1 MLAAE
6 AVHEFIRPL
15 LAPLAE
21 VKDSAVRQA
30 LDSMAADGRA
40 ALAVE
45 GYGEGAVQL
54 RTAAD
59 VRYLGQSSQLTVP
72 MPAGPFNAAA
82 LHRAFERIYR
92 ETFGYVA
99 EGEPI
104 ELVNLRLSAIGT
116 AATRLDFGGLSL
128 DARALAG
135 ESGER
140 LVSFERG
147 KPRIKA
153 RLLPRAAVEQGPVA
167 GPAIIES
174 YDTTIVVP
182 PGCTAR
188 AAGAGSI
195 AIEMEETIPEAVTAP
210 GTSVGDPI
218 TFAVIKNAMDA
229 IVDEVAYTVIRTA
242 RSEIVKDVMDY
253 SAAIC
258 DAKGE
263 MVAQAK
269 TIAQHLGA
277 IPEAMS
283 AVQAKWGGKLSPGDA
298 VIMNDPYCGGMHLPD
313 IFMFFPIFD
322 GAEILAWSVVI
333 CHHTDV
339 GGRVPGSNAADS
351 TEIYQEGLRIPP
363 LKLFHAGVMDETL
376 EQLIGLN
383 VRVPD
388 RVIGDLRAQY
398 AACQVG
404 AREIAR
410 LVARYGAAGMRGYFA
425 ALLDYAERM
434 ARAEIATWPQGTW
447 RFTDHID
454 SDGLSDDPVPL
465 TVAVTVRGDGTLQ
478 VDWAGS
484 SKQVRAAIN
493 STLSFTK
500 SNTFLSVRC
509 ALKGD
514 IPNNAGVF
522 RCIEVTAPEGSVLN
536 PIAPAPVAARALTG
550 YRVMDTMF
558 GALAQIVP
566 HVVPAAGEGG
576 NTVVCLGGRHPDN
589 KPFII
594 VDMISGC
601 WGGRPDQD
609 GIEAI
614 TNPSQNLSNTPVE
627 VLERQHPVRIED
639 TPAARGASAAAWGCA
654 APIGSLPTRP
664 SCSFAPTG

>member
-1 MLAAE
+1 MSEAA
-6 AVHEFIRPL
+6 
-15 LAPLAE
+15 
-21 VKDSAVRQA
+21 SAF
-30 LDSMAADGRA
+30 D
-40 ALAVE
+40 
-45 GYGEGAVQL
+45 
-54 RTAAD
+54 
-59 VRYLGQSSQLTVP
+59 
-72 MPAGPFNAAA
+72 
-82 LHRAFERIYR
+82 
-92 ETFGYVA
+92 
-99 EGEPI
+99 
-104 ELVNLRLSAIGT
+104 
-116 AATRLDFGGLSL
+116 
-128 DARALAG
+128 
-135 ESGER
+135 
-140 LVSFERG
+140 
-147 KPRIKA
+147 
-153 RLLPRAAVEQGPVA
+153 
-167 GPAIIES
+167 
-174 YDTTIVVP
+174 
-182 PGCTAR
+182 
-188 AAGAGSI
+188 
-195 AIEMEETIPEAVTAP
+195 
-210 GTSVGDPI
+210 DPI

-277 IPEAMS
+277 IPEAMA
-283 AVQAKWGGKLSPGDA
+283 AVQAKWNGRLTPGDA
-298 VIMNDPYCGGMHLPD
+298 VIMNDPYSGGMHLPD
-313 IFMFFPIFD
+313 IFMFYPIFD
-322 GAEILAWSVVI
+322 GTEILAWSVVI

-363 LKLFHAGVMDETL
+363 LKLFHAGIMDETL
-376 EQLIGLN
+376 EAMIGLN

-388 RVIGDLRAQY
+388 RVIGDLLAQY
-398 AACQVG
+398 AACQAG
-404 AREIAR
+404 AREIGK
-410 LVARYGAAGMRGYFA
+410 LTERYGVQQMRAYLA

-434 ARAEIATWPQGTW
+434 ARAEIATWPQGTF
-447 RFTDHID
+447 RFTDCVD

-465 TVAVTVRGDGTLQ
+465 SVAITVRKDGSLK
-478 VDWAGS
+478 VDWDGS
-484 SKQVRAAIN
+484 SRQVRAAIN

-509 ALKGD
+509 ALRGD

-522 RCIEVTAPEGSVLN
+522 RCIEVSAPVGSVLN

-566 HVVPAAGEGG
+566 QIMPAAGEGG
-576 NTVVCLGGRHPDN
+576 NTVVCIGGRHADN
-589 KPFII
+589 NPFII

-609 GIEAI
+609 GIDAI

-639 TPAARGASAAAWGCA
+639 YALVEDSGGAGRFRGGLGLRRSYRLLADEAVLQLRADRLKFAPYGLEGGEPGGVAGNWLGEGAARRALPGKVTTIMRQGELLTHHQAGGGGHGDPFSRAPDAVGRDVWNGKVTVSAARTRYGVVVDA
-654 APIGSLPTRP
+654 AGVVDAAETSKLR
-664 SCSFAPTG
+664 SGRQAK

>member
-1 MLAAE
+1 MAD
-6 AVHEFIRPL
+6 VS
-15 LAPLAE
+15 APL
-21 VKDSAVRQA
+21 
-30 LDSMAADGRA
+30 
-40 ALAVE
+40 
-45 GYGEGAVQL
+45 
-54 RTAAD
+54 
-59 VRYLGQSSQLTVP
+59 
-72 MPAGPFNAAA
+72 
-82 LHRAFERIYR
+82 
-92 ETFGYVA
+92 
-99 EGEPI
+99 
-104 ELVNLRLSAIGT
+104 
-116 AATRLDFGGLSL
+116 
-128 DARALAG
+128 
-135 ESGER
+135 
-140 LVSFERG
+140 
-147 KPRIKA
+147 
-153 RLLPRAAVEQGPVA
+153 
-167 GPAIIES
+167 
-174 YDTTIVVP
+174 
-182 PGCTAR
+182 
-188 AAGAGSI
+188 
-195 AIEMEETIPEAVTAP
+195 
-210 GTSVGDPI
+210 GDPI

-258 DAKGE
+258 DGKGE

-277 IPEAMS
+277 IPEAMA
-283 AVQAKWGGKLSPGDA
+283 AVQAKWSGQLAPGDA
-298 VIMNDPYCGGMHLPD
+298 VIMNDPYSGGMHLPD
-313 IFMFFPIFD
+313 IFMFYPIFED
-322 GAEILAWSVVI
+322 GEILAWSVVI

-363 LKLFHAGVMDETL
+363 LKLFRAGVMDEAL
-376 EQLIGLN
+376 EAMIGLN

-404 AREIAR
+404 AREIGR
-410 LVARYGAAGMRGYFA
+410 LVERYGASQMRGYFD

-434 ARAEIATWPQGTW
+434 ARAEIATWPPGTY

-465 TVAVTVRGDGTLQ
+465 TVAVTVRNNGTLT
-478 VDWAGS
+478 VDWEGS

-509 ALKGD
+509 ALRGD

-522 RCIEVTAPEGSVLN
+522 RCIDVRAPEGSVLN
-536 PIAPAPVAARALTG
+536 PHPPAPVAARALTG

-566 HVVPAAGEGG
+566 HIIPAGGEGG

-589 KPFII
+589 RPFII

-609 GIEAI
+609 GVEAI

-639 TPAARGASAAAWGCA
+639 YALVPDSGGAGRYRGGLGLRRSYRLLADVAVLQLRADR
-654 APIGSLPTRP
+654 LR
-664 SCSFAPTG
+664 FAPYGLDGGEPGGVAGNWLEQNDGTHAIPGKVTTVMRRGELLIHHQAGGGGHGDPFTRSPEAVARDVWNGKVTVAASQDRYGVAVDADGSVDATETARIRLERG